1 MVRLERR
8 KGLLFST
15 IILGAVVSGTMYYY
29 IRDYWGLEAKV
40 RVSSR
45 GCQYSVVFLP
55 PINEYLNFQRSLDTL
70 LF

>member
-40 RVSSR
+40 GVSFR
-45 GCQYSVVFLP
+45 GCQYIVVVFFP
-55 PINEYLNFQRSLDTL
+55 SNK
-70 LF
+70 

>member
-40 RVSSR
+40 RASFR
-45 GCQYSVVFLP
+45 GCQYSVFFYFP
-55 PINEYLNFQRSLDTL
+55 RINKNLN
-70 LF
+70 

>member
-29 IRDYWGLEAKV
+29 IRDYWGLEAKEM
-40 RVSSR
+40 RVAELEKAVKEKQAR
-45 GCQYSVVFLP
+45 VKELQQ
-55 PINEYLNFQRSLDTL
+55 ILDERK
-70 LF
+70 

>member
-29 IRDYWGLEAKV
+29 IRDYWGLEAKEAHV
-40 RVSSR
+40 AELEKVVKEKQARVKEL
-45 GCQYSVVFLP
+45 QQIL
-55 PINEYLNFQRSLDTL
+55 EEKK
-70 LF
+70 